1 MYTLI
6 LNGQNK
12 YEIYERSIET
22 LKYRKWSS
30 SAYSFRLAYSWRH
43 YSSSP
48 SMAGQS
54 SSRGSLPLTRF
65 KSSKIAAVVIITFI
79 IVLCLLVT
87 LLPLDFTSNIIAPY
101 IDKASDLWHGGVVR
115 QGREAARGA
124 LAEVGLKQSFR
135 SRRCVRLKLKLKR

>member
-1 MYTLI
+1 
-6 LNGQNK
+6 
-12 YEIYERSIET
+12 
-22 LKYRKWSS
+22 
-30 SAYSFRLAYSWRH
+30 
-43 YSSSP
+43 
-48 SMAGQS
+48 MAGQS

-87 LLPLDFTSNIIAPY
+87 LLPHDFTSNIIAPY

-124 LAEVGLKQSFR
+124 LAEVGMKQSFR
-135 SRRCVRLKLKLKR
+135 SRRCVRLKLKLKRSPSESTRGCGVPRELGRFGGLEYVLYPLSVFYADRK